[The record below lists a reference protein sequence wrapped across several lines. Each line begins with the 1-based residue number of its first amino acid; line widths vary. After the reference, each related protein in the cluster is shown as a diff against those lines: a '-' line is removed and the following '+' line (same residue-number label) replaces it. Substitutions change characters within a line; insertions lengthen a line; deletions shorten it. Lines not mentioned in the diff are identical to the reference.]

1 MDKSGNTKEKYLHS
15 ELTEK
20 IIRCFYNVYD
30 TLGAG
35 FLESV
40 YVKALMWELRKVGLS
55 FEIEKAINVN
65 YKGNVIGIFR
75 ADIVVDNKIIVEVKA
90 VKSLVPQHEAQLIN
104 YLRAT
109 EFKLGLLV
117 NFGNKL
123 EFKRRIY

>member
-1 MDKSGNTKEKYLHS
+1 
-15 ELTEK
+15 
-20 IIRCFYNVYD
+20 
-30 TLGAG
+30 
-35 FLESV
+35 
-40 YVKALMWELRKVGLS
+40 MWELRKVRLS

-65 YKGNVIGIFR
+65 YKGDVIGIFR
-75 ADIVVDNKIIVEVKA
+75 ADMVVDNKIIVEVKA